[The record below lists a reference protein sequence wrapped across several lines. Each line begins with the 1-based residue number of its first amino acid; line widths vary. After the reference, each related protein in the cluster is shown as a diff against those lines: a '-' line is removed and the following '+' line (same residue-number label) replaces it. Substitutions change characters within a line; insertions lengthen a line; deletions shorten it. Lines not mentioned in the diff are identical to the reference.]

1 MAATLGVATIAYLPF
16 NFFCWISPI
25 VSMLFGWF
33 NITIDPIDADDA
45 EADTEEAGAKS
56 PA

>member
-1 MAATLGVATIAYLPF
+1 VATIAYLPF

-33 NITIDPIDADDA
+33 NITIAPIDADDA
-45 EADTEEAGAKS
+45 EADTEAAGAKS

>member
-1 MAATLGVATIAYLPF
+1 
-16 NFFCWISPI
+16 
-25 VSMLFGWF
+25 MLFGWF

-45 EADTEEAGAKS
+45 ETEPEEIGAKS